1 VALRIGGQAVPD
13 RAIEA
18 SLVLLNTLRKRKA
31 IITLI
36 EMQEYWVDEPAQL
49 GHRPAEQRVRYEPAR
64 NGQLD
69 PKVPLDVHAAMLRGL
84 PLRGGRGVVREAGTP
99 GAVAAGVVRAAVAA
113 VRPAAE
119 AQVGV
124 HAVAAVRRGAPSRRG
139 RGRVDG
145 EDSFG
150 RRAHECARAQK
161 EVAHAAPRLDG
172 RKLEASEHFGLDR
185 RALSIY

>member
-1 VALRIGGQAVPD
+1 MRGVDCEERTGA
-13 RAIEA
+13 
-18 SLVLLNTLRKRKA
+18 
-31 IITLI
+31 
-36 EMQEYWVDEPAQL
+36 WV
-49 GHRPAEQRVRYEPAR
+49 RC
-64 NGQLD
+64 
-69 PKVPLDVHAAMLRGL
+69 
-84 PLRGGRGVVREAGTP
+84 RGGEAWRAEGHEAKGDAP

-139 RGRVDG
+139 RGRIDG

-185 RALSIY
+185 RALRGGGDGVKWGCGKWYA